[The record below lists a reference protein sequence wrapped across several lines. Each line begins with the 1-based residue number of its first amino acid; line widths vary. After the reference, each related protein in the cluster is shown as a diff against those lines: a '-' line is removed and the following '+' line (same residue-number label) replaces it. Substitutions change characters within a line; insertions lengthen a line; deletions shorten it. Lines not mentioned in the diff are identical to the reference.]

1 MEKRIFYFLIIFLV
15 IQFKVY
21 YASINDDYIRS
32 VKQDLLVL
40 MLAYPE
46 QIIDI
51 EKDNKDFIYIV
62 MKNGKKI
69 LYDDKENKSYDE
81 KFFNADLEDT
91 LSDIYP
97 LNMIEKVMDNNF
109 DPGRIRNYKFLGAI
123 YGENQNDIEKNLK
136 YIPTKYGAVM
146 FSTVNNASEEL
157 KAALNDI
164 YNTASNK
171 PKIGNYVAP
180 LSGGY
185 NYRYIQDTGLLS
197 AHAYGISID
206 LNRNDADYW
215 KWVTKEE
222 GSKRIASYPVEI
234 VNAFENHGFVW
245 GGKWS
250 HFDILHFEYRPEV
263 ILKSKLFGEDI
274 KENKECWYGAIEINE
289 RTEKII
295 NLINTKLDN

>member
-1 MEKRIFYFLIIFLV
+1 MKKRVFCFLIIFL
-15 IQFKVY
+15 IIPFKVCI
-21 YASINDDYIRS
+21 ASIQDDYNTH

-46 QIIDI
+46 QIVDI

-62 MKNGKKI
+62 MKNGKKV
-69 LYDDKENKSYDE
+69 LYDDKKNKSYDE

-109 DPGRIRNYKFLGAI
+109 DPGRIRSYNFLGAV

-136 YIPTKYGAVM
+136 HIYTRYGTVM

-164 YNTASNK
+164 YNIASGK
-171 PKIGNYVAP
+171 AIIESYVAP

-206 LNRNDADYW
+206 LNRNDSDYW

-222 GSKRIASYPVEI
+222 GSKRIESYPVEI
-234 VNAFENHGFVW
+234 VNAFENHGFIW

-250 HFDILHFEYRPEV
+250 HFDILHFEYRPEI
-263 ILKSKLFGEDI
+263 ILKSKLFC
-274 KENKECWYGAIEINE
+274 ENKKVSQEFWYGDIEVNE
-289 RTEKII
+289 NSEKII
-295 NLINTKLDN
+295 NLINKKICD

>member
-1 MEKRIFYFLIIFLV
+1 MKKRIFCFLIIFLV

-32 VKQDLLVL
+32 VKQDLIVL

-51 EKDNKDFIYIV
+51 EKDDKDFIYII
-62 MKNGKKI
+62 MKNGKKV
-69 LYDDKENKSYDE
+69 LYDDKKNKSYDE
-81 KFFNADLEDT
+81 KFFNSDLEDT

-97 LNMIEKVMDNNF
+97 LNMIEKVMENNF
-109 DPGRIRNYKFLGAI
+109 DPGRIRNYKFLGTM

-136 YIPTKYGAVM
+136 HISTKYGTVM

-164 YNTASNK
+164 YNSTSSK
-171 PKIGNYVAP
+171 PIVGSYVAP

-222 GSKRIASYPVEI
+222 GSKRIANYPIEI

-250 HFDILHFEYRPEV
+250 HFDILHFEYRPEL
-263 ILKSKLFGEDI
+263 ILKSKFFGEDR
-274 KENKECWYGAIEINE
+274 KENEECWYGDIEINE
-289 RTEKII
+289 ITDRAIK
-295 NLINTKLDN
+295 LINTRLCD